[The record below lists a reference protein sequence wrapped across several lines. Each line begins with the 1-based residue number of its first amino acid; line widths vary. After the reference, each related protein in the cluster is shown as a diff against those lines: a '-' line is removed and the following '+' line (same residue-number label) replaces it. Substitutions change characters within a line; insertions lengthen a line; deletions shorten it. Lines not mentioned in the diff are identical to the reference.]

1 MGTFLSI
8 FKIMLMRRYNP
19 KFKMAHKLNIPVVT
33 AVLSSNSNLLFCDN
47 AAFFVQ
53 SGDFKLL

>member
-19 KFKMAHKLNIPVVT
+19 KFKKAPKLNILVVT
-33 AVLSSNSNLLFCDN
+33 AVL
-47 AAFFVQ
+47 
-53 SGDFKLL
+53 